1 MILVRKNKRG
11 EGVLCRKLKVVTR
24 QRSKESGT
32 LNVLKQHFFYL
43 LYYEALLQRFGKQS
57 QLLN

>member
-1 MILVRKNKRG
+1 VILVRKNKRG

-32 LNVLKQHFFYL
+32 LNVLKQHFFIFYTMRP
-43 LYYEALLQRFGKQS
+43 YYKGSESKAS
-57 QLLN
+57 Y

>member
-1 MILVRKNKRG
+1 VILVSKNKRG

-32 LNVLKQHFFYL
+32 LNVLNNIFFI
-43 LYYEALLQRFGKQS
+43 LYTMRPYYQGSESKAGY
-57 QLLN
+57 